1 VATETANPV
10 TDPLLAQE
18 DSSLFPGG
26 KSPRRRK
33 SDHVS
38 AVAQTVVAVGVV
50 LVLCY
55 VAKLV
60 LITLLVSILMAFL
73 LEPIVEGLRRVHV
86 PRPLGSFVA
95 VLLML
100 AVLSGLTYIFYNR
113 AAAFVSELP
122 RYSGNIRQAIANLRK
137 RTEHLEKTTQ
147 NVLASDPG
155 AKTLQVEQ
163 KVSWAEVLTRSAAS
177 VWDFALVVSF
187 IPFLV
192 YFMLSWHH
200 HVRAATVMLF
210 RLENRDLAYKT
221 LGHVAAMIRS
231 FIVGNLLIGLLMSLI
246 SMGIFAAVGLPYP
259 YFLGLIS
266 GFLSL
271 VPYMGVILA
280 ILPPVF
286 AGLGTLTGGQLLGTC
301 IGVAVLHVFGINV
314 LYPKILGRRL
324 QLNPLVVTIAL
335 MVWGWIWGGMGLVLA
350 VPITGAMK
358 IIFDHIESMQ
368 PYGAWMGE

>member
-1 VATETANPV
+1 MATETAQPSN
-10 TDPLLAQE
+10 DPLQAQE
-18 DSSLFPGG
+18 DSSFLPLG
-26 KSPRRRK
+26 KPPRRRK

-38 AVAQTVVAVGVV
+38 AAAQTVVAVGVV

-60 LITLLVSILMAFL
+60 LITLLVSVLLAFL
-73 LEPIVEGLRRVHV
+73 LEPLVEGLRRIRV
-86 PRPLGSFVA
+86 PRSLGSLVA
-95 VLLML
+95 VVAML
-100 AVLSGLTYIFYNR
+100 AVLYGLTYLFYNR

-122 RYSGNIRQAIANLRK
+122 KYSVNIRQTIASLRK
-137 RTEHLEKTTQ
+137 STESFEKTTQ
-147 NVLASDPG
+147 TVLPTDPR
-155 AKTLQVEQ
+155 TLQVEQ
-163 KVSWAEVLTRSAAS
+163 KFNWAEVLTRSAAS
-177 VWDFALVVSF
+177 VWDFVLVVSF

-210 RLENRDLAYKT
+210 HLENRDLAYKT
-221 LGHVAAMIRS
+221 LGQVAAMIRS
-231 FIVGNLLIGLLMSLI
+231 FIVGNLLIGLLMSLV
-246 SMGIFAAVGLPYP
+246 SMGIFAAVDLPYP

-271 VPYMGVILA
+271 VPYLGVILA
-280 ILPPVF
+280 IFPPVF
-286 AGLGTLTGGQLLGTC
+286 AGLGALTGGQLL
-301 IGVAVLHVFGINV
+301 AVCLSVTALHVFGINV

-335 MVWGWIWGGMGLVLA
+335 LVWGWIWGGMGLILA

-358 IIFDHIESMQ
+358 IIFDHIESMR